1 MNVLLSC
8 SCLSDLSSSDRS
20 NVIIVSIVCGTILL
34 LLLLKIVETI
44 LLKYINKGEKCNKDV
59 GVEDKNPELTEE
71 QSIRKDKR
79 DAQKEY
85 YAFCYKMVEKDGA
98 DERVKRECWEILK
111 NHFNDGE
118 LQQRLKSAAAQKET
132 K

>member
-34 LLLLKIVETI
+34 LLFLKIVEVII
-44 LLKYINKGEKCNKDV
+44 LKFINKGEKDDDGINGNEMK
-59 GVEDKNPELTEE
+59 PELTEE
-71 QSIRKDKR
+71 QKVQKEER
-79 DAQKEY
+79 DAQKDY
-85 YAFCYKMVEKDGA
+85 FAFCYKMVEKRDV
-98 DERVKRECWEILK
+98 DDNVKRECWEILK

-118 LQQRLKSAAAQKET
+118 LQQRLKSAAAQKER